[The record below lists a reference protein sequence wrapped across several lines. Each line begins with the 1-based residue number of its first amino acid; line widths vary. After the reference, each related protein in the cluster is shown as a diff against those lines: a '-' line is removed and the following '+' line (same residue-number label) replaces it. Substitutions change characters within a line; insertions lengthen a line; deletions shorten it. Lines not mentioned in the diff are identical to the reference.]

1 MNRENLDLI
10 ALKLDQAQLAE
21 QVTGLQLLQH
31 FELIDGFWHACVEM
45 VTPTSEE
52 LRGLLKN
59 NDLSSASSNG
69 SMDQLIENGIRDQA
83 DTLTPSFC
91 DWFDRHCSF
100 DPKAET
106 RKFLLPHL
114 RPAEFAELHSEG
126 SVSRQKRVTHNSP
139 QQMQTKFAT
148 AVIEAMNLSADL
160 PASEIYTDFARRAL
174 ELADEKQWG
183 QDLRAEIEHGSGH
196 LLIFYTSKGSATPV
210 NKTITPRRFAAL
222 LSVTRKS

>member
-100 DPKAET
+100 DPKWKHESFCFHT
-106 RKFLLPHL
+106 FDRPSLLNCTVKAL
-114 RPAEFAELHSEG
+114 
-126 SVSRQKRVTHNSP
+126 VSRQKRVTHNSP

-160 PASEIYTDFARRAL
+160 PASEIYTDFARRGVRERMANR
-174 ELADEKQWG
+174 G
-183 QDLRAEIEHGSGH
+183 QDLRAEIAFVLDIYS
-196 LLIFYTSKGSATPV
+196 LFQQRFCNMSINDNA
-210 NKTITPRRFAAL
+210 KTVRRFAVCHAQD
-222 LSVTRKS
+222 